1 MRVLIDYRPA
11 LRERTGV
18 GEYAH
23 EMARALVR
31 SQAPGDSLTLFSSS
45 WKDRLNRDAVPG
57 AEVADT
63 RIPVRMLNLAWH
75 RLGWPPVEAFAGSI
89 DVAHAFHPLLIP
101 ARRAAQV
108 VTINDLYFLDQPEN
122 TTAEIRRDYA
132 PLAGAHANRAD
143 AVIVISEY
151 TAAQVVS
158 RLNVPAERITVC
170 YPGAPAWRSRSS
182 RPTGGPILFVGTI
195 EPRKNLGTLVQ
206 AYARLLARKADTPAL
221 LLAGR
226 VPSGC
231 ESLLDEIRQAPLA
244 GHVRHLGYV
253 TDQERQALYREASI
267 LVLPSREEG
276 FGIPALEAMTLGV
289 PVVASARGALPE
301 VVGDA
306 GLLVDP
312 DDVAGFATAM
322 ERLLTDEVLAR
333 ASSERGVVR
342 ARQFNWD
349 MSAARLAEA
358 YRSAIERRRTRT

>member
-1 MRVLIDYRPA
+1 VRVLIDYRPA

-23 EMARALVR
+23 ELAKALVR
-31 SQAPGDSLTLFSSS
+31 GQVAGDSLTLFSSS
-45 WKDRLNRDAVPG
+45 WKDRLNPDVVPG
-57 AEVADT
+57 AQITDA
-63 RIPVRMLNLAWH
+63 RIPVRILNFAWH
-75 RLGWPPVEAFAGSI
+75 RVGWPPIEALAGPI
-89 DVAHAFHPLLIP
+89 DLAHAFHPLLIP
-101 ARRAAQV
+101 TRRAAQV
-108 VTINDLYFLDQPEN
+108 VTIHDLYFLDEPEH
-122 TTAEIRRDYA
+122 TTAEIKRDYA
-132 PLAGAHANRAD
+132 PLAGSHANRAD
-143 AVIVISEY
+143 AVIVNSSY

-170 YPGAPAWRSRSS
+170 YPGAPAWPSS
-182 RPTGGPILFVGTI
+182 SARAKGGSILFVGTI
-195 EPRKNLGTLVQ
+195 EPRKNLGTLLQ
-206 AYARLLARKADTPAL
+206 AYGQLLMRKADSPAL
-221 LLAGR
+221 VLAGR
-226 VPSGC
+226 VASGC
-231 ESLLDEIRQAPLA
+231 ESLLDEIRRAPLSS
-244 GHVRHLGYV
+244 HVRHLGYV

-312 DDVAGFATAM
+312 DDVAGFATAL
-322 ERLLTDEVLAR
+322 ERLLTDEALAR
-333 ASSERGVVR
+333 ACSERGMVR

-358 YRSAIERRRTRT
+358 YRSAIERRRERT